1 MADAERSGGRMDL
14 RDFEMG
20 ISETASWPRE
30 DGDVGREGKLL
41 RVHVRVYYRRVVV
54 VVVVVVL
61 GEFGFGEMI
70 GEDVRCTCE
79 TCQ

>member
-1 MADAERSGGRMDL
+1 MDL
-14 RDFEMG
+14 CDFEMG

-54 VVVVVVL
+54 D
-61 GEFGFGEMI
+61 GGA
-70 GEDVRCTCE
+70 R
-79 TCQ
+79 

>member
-20 ISETASWPRE
+20 ISETASWPSE

-41 RVHVRVYYRRVVV
+41 RRHVRVYYYRRVD
-54 VVVVVVL
+54 
-61 GEFGFGEMI
+61 GGGAWCESGIREMI
-70 GEDVRCTCE
+70 GEGVRCTCE